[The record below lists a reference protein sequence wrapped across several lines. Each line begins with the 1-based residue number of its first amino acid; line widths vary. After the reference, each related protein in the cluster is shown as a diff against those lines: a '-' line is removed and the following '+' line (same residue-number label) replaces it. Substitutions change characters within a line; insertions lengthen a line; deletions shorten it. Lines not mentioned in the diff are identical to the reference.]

1 MQERWGLLA
10 LQGLGSQKAA
20 DSCPG
25 GPGPPLGRASVHAR
39 CRPQALTAGAC
50 GDRNLPAVPGS
61 APAVPVGSR
70 LHRGQEWICP
80 EDQSPLCSPIAISS
94 FPAWP

>member
-25 GPGPPLGRASVHAR
+25 GPGPTLGRASVHASR
-39 CRPQALTAGAC
+39 GPQTRKARAC
-50 GDRNLPAVPGS
+50 GDLNRPAAPGS
-61 APAVPVGSR
+61 APGVPV
-70 LHRGQEWICP
+70 
-80 EDQSPLCSPIAISS
+80 
-94 FPAWP
+94 